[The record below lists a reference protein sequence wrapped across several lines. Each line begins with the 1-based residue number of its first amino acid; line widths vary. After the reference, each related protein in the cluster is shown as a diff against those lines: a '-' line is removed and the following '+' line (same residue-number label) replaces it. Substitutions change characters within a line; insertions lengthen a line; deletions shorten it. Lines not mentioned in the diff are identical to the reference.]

1 MYFCPKCSYL
11 FDISKLTSTINLDD
25 TRIIIEKIPE
35 ALALFEKNQNLSKY
49 KASFTKD
56 EINKNKKYQ
65 KMKDEEKIKFNQLFE
80 ELFSSGAE
88 FKCNNCNFSKQITET
103 TLLYQLNMENKVIK
117 ISSLEENELMCKD
130 QTLPHTHDY
139 TCKNTSCLTHK
150 EPNRKDAIFYKD
162 NTSYKVN
169 YVCTL
174 CYYNW

>member
-11 FDISKLTSTINLDD
+11 FDISKLTNTTNLNDN
-25 TRIIIEKIPE
+25 RIIIDKIPE
-35 ALALFEKNQNLSKY
+35 AIALFEKNQNLSKY
-49 KASFTKD
+49 KASFTKE

-80 ELFSSGAE
+80 ELVSSGAE
-88 FKCNNCNFSKQITET
+88 FKCNNCNFSKQIVET
-103 TLLYQLNMENKVIK
+103 TLLYQLNMENKVVK
-117 ISSLEENELMCKD
+117 ISTLDENELMSKD
-130 QTLPHTHDY
+130 VTLPHTHDY

-150 EPNRKDAIFYKD
+150 EPKRKDAVFYKD

-169 YVCTL
+169 YICTL